1 VRINPTQLTSPV
13 GAINA
18 RIPKTRDKRCRP
30 GTQIQQRARLA
41 IRLLRTNVGL
51 FGNRSADKPKG
62 DTMMDLF
69 LRSVLGIVLGA
80 ALVFLMVWRRR
91 RRSEH

>member
-1 VRINPTQLTSPV
+1 
-13 GAINA
+13 
-18 RIPKTRDKRCRP
+18 
-30 GTQIQQRARLA
+30 LA